1 VTVTAEELEA
11 LRAAM
16 ARLPGDR
23 YLPAGVARCKDTI
36 RELIEE
42 VTAARAANSGSAGHK
57 LRLAHHHRVQ
67 AGGHAEQMPHRTD
80 GKPPAD
86 REILEKQLR
95 TVLLNSIGIAQTSP
109 DQVMLSTNVKYAA
122 VQRFGSRD
130 RDSIGF
136 GPRTR
141 AMIIKEDSI
150 SLLRVAQTARIE
162 RRQEELL
169 QREVDSNVGDLELE
183 IRDREFSIPLEGT
196 VS

>member
-1 VTVTAEELEA
+1 MGLA
-11 LRAAM
+11 
-16 ARLPGDR
+16 PS
-23 YLPAGVARCKDTI
+23 TI
-36 RELIEE
+36 R
-42 VTAARAANSGSAGHK
+42 SDPKKYGAGHK
-57 LRLAHHHRVQ
+57 LLIDT
-67 AGGHAEQMPHRTD
+67 G
-80 GKPPAD
+80 
-86 REILEKQLR
+86 L
-95 TVLLNSIGIAQTSP
+95 LLNSIGIAQTSP